1 MGFFDSVTST
11 FNRGVAAA
19 GRTGDQVRLK
29 GQMNDANKRRQNLAA
44 QLGASLYDITKDD
57 PNLRLGRE
65 ALYDGIA
72 AIDAERTQIQAELD
86 RLEREAQAAQ
96 IASTHFA
103 CPFCGS
109 QLSANDV
116 FCSGCGKPMAEI
128 QAALSSAQTGV
139 PANWGGPTC
148 PKCGA
153 PMNVGDMFCMSCGHK
168 LDAPAAA
175 PSAAPAAEA
184 APADGFVSEPAPE
197 AVVAPEPAF
206 EPAPE
211 SPVAPESVFE
221 PAPESAVAPEPAF
234 EPVAPETAPAGP
246 DLDPSFSASSELAS
260 GRACPKCGTPAAP
273 NDKFCMNCG
282 FPL

>member
-72 AIDAERTQIQAELD
+72 AIDAERVQIQAELD

-109 QLSANDV
+109 QLSATDV

-128 QAALSSAQTGV
+128 QAALSSAQMGT

-153 PMNVGDMFCMSCGHK
+153 AMNVGDMFCMSCGHK

-175 PSAAPAAEA
+175 PSAAPAADA
-184 APADGFVSEPAPE
+184 APSDGFVSEPAPE
-197 AVVAPEPAF
+197 SPVASEPVFEPAPEPAVAQEPVFEPAVAPEPAF

-211 SPVAPESVFE
+211 A
-221 PAPESAVAPEPAF
+221 
-234 EPVAPETAPAGP
+234 APAGA
-246 DLDPSFSASSELAS
+246 DLDPSFSASSEPAS